1 MRYIYL
7 KQLSWCEFIQKLSTY
22 ATSSSQSKDIEISLS
37 IPDDHIIAA
46 DKNMLET
53 VLRNVVSNAIK
64 FTPSKGQ
71 ISLSSSMNDEGVTKK
86 N

>member
-1 MRYIYL
+1 MPL
-7 KQLSWCEFIQKLSTY
+7 Q
-22 ATSSSQSKDIEISLS
+22 SSQSKDIEISLS

-53 VLRNVVSNAIK
+53 VLRNVVSNAINLH
-64 FTPSKGQ
+64 PLKGK

-86 N
+86 LLILVLE

>member
-1 MRYIYL
+1 MPL
-7 KQLSWCEFIQKLSTY
+7 QVAK
-22 ATSSSQSKDIEISLS
+22 SKDIEISLS

-64 FTPSKGQ
+64 ST
-71 ISLSSSMNDEGVTKK
+71 L
-86 N
+86 

>member
-1 MRYIYL
+1 MPL
-7 KQLSWCEFIQKLSTY
+7 QVAK
-22 ATSSSQSKDIEISLS
+22 SKDIEISLS

-86 N
+86 LMILVLE

>member
-1 MRYIYL
+1 VNLFKTLYL
-7 KQLSWCEFIQKLSTY
+7 CHFRVAK
-22 ATSSSQSKDIEISLS
+22 SKDIEISLS

-71 ISLSSSMNDEGVTKK
+71 ISLSSSMNDEGVTK